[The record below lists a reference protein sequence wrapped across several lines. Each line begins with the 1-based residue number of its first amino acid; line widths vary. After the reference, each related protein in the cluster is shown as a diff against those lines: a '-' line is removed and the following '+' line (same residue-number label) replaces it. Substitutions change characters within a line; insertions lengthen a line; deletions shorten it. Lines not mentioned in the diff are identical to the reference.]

1 MKKLHST
8 IKQLTLLICMFC
20 TTSTFADDGGTC
32 GENIT
37 WTYVEATKT
46 LTISGSGKMSVG
58 NYPWSKYRTD
68 ISKVVIENG
77 VTSIGSSA
85 FADCANLYSITIPN
99 SVVNVGSN
107 AFQGIKIVIWL
118 TNTPPSGWKYAK
130 GTVNYVPNNQFGTTN
145 DIIVYPFLS
154 SLFEVDG
161 VKYVPV
167 SPSERTCDAID
178 CVYDESKTE
187 VNINNFVTYQ
197 GIDMKVMNIQPYTFY
212 QNPYLQKV
220 NLDVSGRLS
229 RYALSNCPKL
239 QIALLGNNVTNIDDY
254 AFSNCQKLES
264 IIIPD
269 AVNDIGQYAF
279 SDCSNMT
286 SVHIGD
292 GTSTIGQY
300 AFSGC
305 LNMTSVHIGN
315 GTSTIGQYAFS
326 GCLNMTSVHIGNGTS
341 TIGQYA
347 FYQCSNLTS
356 LDLGNKTR
364 LIQQYAFSGCSSLPK
379 ITLPGSV
386 HIIDDY
392 AFEGCTALKEVV
404 MDKHISE
411 DVTTSFDDSSLS
423 FSNIDYG
430 SYTML
435 SFMAYEGDE
444 VSFDYSIEYGTLNI
458 AGVFI
463 TTDSSP
469 KRSGYYKTVIKKSG
483 RFEIHY
489 SKGKSCKISNI
500 KLADSDI
507 LAMGSHFFKDCPLD
521 SICINRKVSNND
533 SPFEGNTTLRSV
545 VITELISEKEF
556 FGCTNLQNVQIGDG
570 VTSIGDWAFSGCSSL
585 KSFSFGINVRNIGKE
600 AFSDCTSLTQLTS
613 HATTPPICGKQALDD
628 INKWTCKLT
637 VPYGCI
643 GIYQTADQW
652 KEFFFIEEGEKTKEE
667 IAINEENFPD
677 ENFRSWLLSQSY
689 GSDGLLTD
697 EEIAGVSKISV
708 YGESIQSLKGIEYFT
723 ALTHLDCSLNQ
734 LTSIDVSENIALTYL
749 NCYNNKITSLDFS
762 KNKALISLN
771 CCRNKITSLDVSK
784 YTALTYLNCEGNQIT
799 SLDVSKNSALTGLNC
814 SLNQLTSLDVSK
826 NTALTSLNCG
836 HNQITSLD
844 VSKNIALTSL
854 DCSSNQLT
862 SLDVS
867 KNTALTSLDC
877 GSNQLTS
884 LDFSKNT
891 ALISLNYCR
900 NQLTSLDVSKYTALI
915 YLNCEGNQ
923 ITSLDVSNNT
933 ALTEL
938 WCGSNQLTSLDVSN
952 NTALKWLYCSSNQ
965 LTSLDV
971 SKNTALI
978 SLDCG
983 SNQLT
988 SLDVSK
994 NTALHRLYCSSN
1006 QLTSLDVSK
1015 KSAPTGLA
1023 CYQNRIKGDGMDAL
1037 ITCLPL
1043 VSNST
1048 MYVIYN
1054 ENEQNVMTST
1064 QVAAAKA
1071 KGWRPLYYDG
1081 TYWMEYVGSDPSG
1094 IQGIMLDKKVNVPIY
1109 DLNGRRLTEP
1119 QKGINIIGGKKVFV
1133 K

>member
-1 MKKLHST
+1 MKKLYST

-37 WTYVEATKT
+37 WTYVETTKT

-85 FADCANLYSITIPN
+85 FADCANLSSITIPN

-107 AFQGIKIVIWL
+107 AFQGIKKIIWL
-118 TNTPPSGWKYAK
+118 TNTPPSGWQYAK

-187 VNINNFVTYQ
+187 VNINNSVTYQ
-197 GIDMKVMNIQPYTFY
+197 GVDMKVMNVQPYTFY

-229 RYALSNCPKL
+229 QYALSNCPKL

-292 GTSTIGQY
+292 GTKTIGQY

-305 LNMTSVHIGN
+305 LNMTSVHIGE

-326 GCLNMTSVHIGNGTS
+326 GCSNMT
-341 TIGQYA
+341 
-347 FYQCSNLTS
+347 NLNI
-356 LDLGNKTR
+356 GNKTKYINPFAFQNCSSLSAISIPGSIR
-364 LIQQYAFSGCSSLPK
+364 SVGDYAFSGCKSLN
-379 ITLPGSV
+379 
-386 HIIDDY
+386 
-392 AFEGCTALKEVV
+392 EVV
-404 MDKHISE
+404 IKERKENGDTTLLGNYLIGSGQYRTIVI
-411 DVTTSFDDSSLS
+411 DVAKGDELS
-423 FSNIDYG
+423 FKWK
-430 SYTML
+430 
-435 SFMAYEGDE
+435 
-444 VSFDYSIEYGTLNI
+444 VSFGSIMISDGVGGVGYSYPGASMTYRRLFDKARRITIECEGANRESGYVSIE
-458 AGVFI
+458 
-463 TTDSSP
+463 D
-469 KRSGYYKTVIKKSG
+469 
-483 RFEIHY
+483 
-489 SKGKSCKISNI
+489 I
-500 KLADSDI
+500 KLVESGNMLISSSVPLFADS
-507 LAMGSHFFKDCPLD
+507 PLD
-521 SICINRKVSNND
+521 SVYIERDISYIFK
-533 SPFEGNTTLRSV
+533 SPFYNNTSIRAAT
-545 VITELISEKEF
+545 ITHNVEEISESEF
-556 FGCTNLQNVQIGDG
+556 YGCTNLQNVQIGDG

-585 KSFSFGINVRNIGKE
+585 KSFSFGTNVSNIGKE
-600 AFSDCTSLTQLTS
+600 AFSDCTALTQLTS
-613 HATTPPICGKQALDD
+613 HATTPPICGEQALDD

-677 ENFRSWLLSQSY
+677 KNFRSWLLSQSY
-689 GSDGLLTD
+689 GSDGVLTE

-708 YGESIQSLKGIEYFT
+708 YNDIHSLKGIEYFT

-749 NCYNNKITSLDFS
+749 NCYNNQL
-762 KNKALISLN
+762 
-771 CCRNKITSLDVSK
+771 TSLDVSK
-784 YTALTYLNCEGNQIT
+784 NTALTDLYCYRNQIT
-799 SLDVSKNSALTGLNC
+799 SLDVSKNTALKELWCNN
-814 SLNQLTSLDVSK
+814 NQLTSLDVSK
-826 NTALTSLNCG
+826 NTALRE
-836 HNQITSLD
+836 
-844 VSKNIALTSL
+844 L

-877 GSNQLTS
+877 
-884 LDFSKNT
+884 
-891 ALISLNYCR
+891 
-900 NQLTSLDVSKYTALI
+900 
-915 YLNCEGNQ
+915 
-923 ITSLDVSNNT
+923 
-933 ALTEL
+933 
-938 WCGSNQLTSLDVSN
+938 
-952 NTALKWLYCSSNQ
+952 
-965 LTSLDV
+965 
-971 SKNTALI
+971 
-978 SLDCG
+978 
-983 SNQLT
+983 
-988 SLDVSK
+988 
-994 NTALHRLYCSSN
+994 H
-1006 QLTSLDVSK
+1006 
-1015 KSAPTGLA
+1015 
-1023 CYQNRIKGDGMDAL
+1023 QNRIKGDGMDAL

-1043 VSNST
+1043 ASNST

-1071 KGWRPLYYDG
+1071 KGWIPLYFDRSRWY
-1081 TYWMEYVGSDPSG
+1081 EYAGSDPSG
-1094 IQGIMLDKKVNVPIY
+1094 IQGIGIMLDKKVNSPIY

-1119 QKGINIIGGKKVFV
+1119 QKGINIIGGKKVLNH
-1133 K
+1133 